1 MAHELTMRADGK
13 YEMAFVGETPWHH
26 LGQNVSKGAPI
37 SVWRKEAG
45 MDWTARD
52 AVPQFDA
59 IGLDMGRKVTNPLS
73 APEYKVLYRS
83 DNAEVLSIVGKDYQ
97 VVQPADM
104 LEFFRDLTESGGWH
118 IHTAGTM
125 RGGRKLWAMATC
137 EDAMKYVKPS
147 SGNKAKQDGMALNLL
162 LATSMDGTMQTT
174 AMLTTVRV
182 VCANTL
188 RMAMAGS
195 DGYAQCKLTH
205 RSTFDAAAIKAVLG
219 VDAAHVSFDAFMEKA
234 RELADT
240 PIDLTGARDV
250 LIQIFKPSASASKT
264 SLNWLTANIAQM
276 DTAPE
281 LQDTRSTGR
290 ILELFDGDGMGA
302 DLATAKGTKW
312 GLLNAVTQ
320 YVDHEMGRTPDT
332 RMDAAWFGRGRD
344 YKQQA
349 FDLLTEEA

>member
-1 MAHELTMRADGK
+1 MHELTIRADGK
-13 YEMAFVGETPWHH
+13 TEMAFVGETPWHH
-26 LGQNVSKGAPI
+26 LGQNVTKGAPI

-45 MDWTARD
+45 MDWTAREAMPMFD
-52 AVPQFDA
+52 AV
-59 IGLDMGRKVTNPLS
+59 GLDMGRKVSNPLN

-83 DNAEVLSIVGKDYQ
+83 DNADVLSIVGKDYN

-104 LEFFRDLTESGGWH
+104 LEFFRDLTEGGGWH

-137 EDAMKYVKPS
+137 EDSMKYVR
-147 SGNKAKQDGMALNLL
+147 NAKSKDGMSLNLL

-188 RMAMAGS
+188 RMALAAG
-195 DGYAQCKLTH
+195 DGYAQVKLSH
-205 RSTFDAAAIKAVLG
+205 RSTFDAAQIKAILG
-219 VDAAHVSFDAFMEKA
+219 VDAAHVSFEHFMEQA
-234 RELADT
+234 RELAET
-240 PIDLTGARDV
+240 PIDLSEARDV
-250 LIQIFKPSASASKT
+250 LVQVFKPSASVAKNNLS
-264 SLNWLTANIAQM
+264 WLTASLAQI
-276 DTAPE
+276 DTTPE
-281 LQDTRSTGR
+281 VADARGVGR
-290 ILELFDGDGMGA
+290 VLELFDGAGMGA

-332 RMDAAWFGRGRD
+332 RLDAAWFGRGRD
-344 YKQQA
+344 FKQQTLE
-349 FDLLTEEA
+349 LLTEAE